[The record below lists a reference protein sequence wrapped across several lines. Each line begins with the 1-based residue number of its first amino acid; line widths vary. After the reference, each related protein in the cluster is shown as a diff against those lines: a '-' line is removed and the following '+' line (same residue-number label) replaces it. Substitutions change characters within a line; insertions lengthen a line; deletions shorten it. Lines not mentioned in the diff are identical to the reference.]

1 MSDTMKKRI
10 VVQWVA
16 ENEFGYGKAMRVVES
31 NHPRFEV
38 GSRFDFGFFSVATD
52 DGYEIESR
60 PIAGNAKG

>member
-10 VVQWVA
+10 VVQWV
-16 ENEFGYGKAMRVVES
+16 EEKEWGYGKAMRVVES
-31 NHPRFEV
+31 NHPRFTA

-60 PIAGNAKG
+60 PMINPKD